1 MAESDPGAP
10 DKPRETPLVRD
21 VAGRSGASDELP
33 PASGLAYSRTPAGDW
48 DVKRAQHDLKVAA
61 TVHEQ
66 ELERRRLEHEL
77 DQQARDNDNRRQRE
91 MLLFYTALG
100 TGVVL
105 LVVGLVTGVMLETSE
120 AKASWARSIV
130 TAILGAFAGYLTGKS
145 TR

>member
-1 MAESDPGAP
+1 MAESDPDALG
-10 DKPRETPLVRD
+10 KQRENPLMRE
-21 VAGRSGASDELP
+21 VAGRSGSGGELP

-77 DQQARDNDNRRQRE
+77 EQQARDNDNRRQRE
-91 MLLFYTALG
+91 MLLFYAALG

-105 LVVGLVTGVMLETSE
+105 LGVGLAIGVMLDTSE

-130 TAILGAFAGYLTGKS
+130 TAVLGAFAGYLTGKS